1 LPEAVDPATTKTGG
15 RPLTSAIVLTVADPA
30 AAIPNKLYFRIGEV
44 SRLAGVK
51 PSVVRYW
58 ETEFPG
64 IAPKKTDTG
73 QRMYRRREVER
84 ILAIRDLLYE
94 QRYTIEGARRALAG
108 DGDIRPKMSDI
119 RRELE
124 EILDLLD

>member
-1 LPEAVDPATTKTGG
+1 
-15 RPLTSAIVLTVADPA
+15 VADPA